1 MSSELALVFIML
13 VIYFIVSRWLPKM
26 WKPTGKDCLPGT
38 GETESYWQRVFFQCG
53 FTAPRQF
60 LSFPEVFRSF
70 FFFFWGLFLASWYHT
85 LCLLVVPAGIIQC
98 PVEGDT
104 LARIERDEVD
114 LCKETLII
122 ITLRAGLNM
131 FILYCVLIQR
141 TYLPLSHI
149 NQGVR
154 MFHRLGGCGKH
165 WASLREYR
173 GRCWFYR
180 RYIPSI
186 FNWLLKMTVIVTKR
200 NPRRSTAAWFS
211 TVCTVSFF
219 VCLYLCLILLNI
231 LTNFS

>member
-1 MSSELALVFIML
+1 MITKNVKTHRKRLSAWDRWNWELLAEGFFSVWIHSPQTVSVF
-13 VIYFIVSRWLPKM
+13 SR
-26 WKPTGKDCLPGT
+26 
-38 GETESYWQRVFFQCG
+38 SFQK
-53 FTAPRQF
+53 
-60 LSFPEVFRSF
+60 F

-114 LCKETLII
+114 LCKETLIV

-173 GRCWFYR
+173 GRCWFSR

-186 FNWLLKMTVIVTKR
+186 FNWLLKMTVKVTKGT
-200 NPRRSTAAWFS
+200 PEGQQLLGSVQFVQFHS
-211 TVCTVSFF
+211 LYVCIYVSYF
-219 VCLYLCLILLNI
+219 
-231 LTNFS
+231 